1 MNGKFSVDLFSPMT
15 TEERYAMIFFNVS
28 EKHGLGLGEIYF
40 PDSKS
45 DDVLIRFYDSSIK
58 CNLDELIE
66 VLQSTK
72 KRLIENRAPSE
83 ERDI

>member
-1 MNGKFSVDLFSPMT
+1 MSEKFSVDYLSPVT
-15 TEERYAMIFFNVS
+15 QEERYAMIFFDIS
-28 EKHGLGLGEIYF
+28 EKEGLGLGEIYF

-45 DDVLIRFYDSSIK
+45 DDVFIRFYDSSIK
-58 CNLDELIE
+58 CNLDEVIE

-72 KRLIENRAPSE
+72 KWLVENRAPPE

>member
-45 DDVLIRFYDSSIK
+45 DDVFIRFYDSSIK
-58 CNLDELIE
+58 CNLDELID

-72 KRLIENRAPSE
+72 KRLVASRALPE
-83 ERDI
+83 EREI